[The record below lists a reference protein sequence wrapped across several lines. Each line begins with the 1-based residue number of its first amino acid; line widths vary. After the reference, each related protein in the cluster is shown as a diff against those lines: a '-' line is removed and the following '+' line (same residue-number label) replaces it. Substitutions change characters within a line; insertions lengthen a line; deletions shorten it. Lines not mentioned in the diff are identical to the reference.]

1 MADSASA
8 AEASPRARRRGT
20 ALGASS
26 SRKHPFHQV
35 GKSMKKVLVVSPQW
49 QGQWHKTDRYAVFD
63 YIGVWAQ
70 GVAQHETLV
79 GQPAPRWP
87 GQENQ
92 QQKPVKTCGGM
103 MKDVFIHCRP
113 PSFNPLRFITVR
125 GPPLLSRRSGPPG
138 QVTEAL
144 EALPQIHH
152 LKHQPGTC
160 AARNRWRELGPLLR
174 PGLCLAA
181 ACSFDRI
188 K

>member
-1 MADSASA
+1 MAPEIPPPSLQDLKTTNPKKISANAEESPPSMADSASA

-35 GKSMKKVLVVSPQW
+35 GKSMKKDTCSCGEQVS
-49 QGQWHKTDRYAVFD
+49 
-63 YIGVWAQ
+63 
-70 GVAQHETLV
+70 
-79 GQPAPRWP
+79 
-87 GQENQ
+87 N
-92 QQKPVKTCGGM
+92 GGM